1 MKVKSGLRIIHKMQ
15 LKKCEVLGITINKD
29 TIDKAINNSNLN
41 FTKIEECTLEYEKY
55 FSVIDTENKGEGG
68 EYDSIF
74 IKE

>member
-1 MKVKSGLRIIHKMQ
+1 M
-15 LKKCEVLGITINKD
+15 LGITINKD